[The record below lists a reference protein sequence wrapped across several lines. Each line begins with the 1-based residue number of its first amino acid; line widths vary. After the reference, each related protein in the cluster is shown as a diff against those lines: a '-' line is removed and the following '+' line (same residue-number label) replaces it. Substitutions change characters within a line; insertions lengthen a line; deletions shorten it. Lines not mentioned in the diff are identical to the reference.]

1 MGGDFILNWLAT
13 SPSFAAPYLLA
24 ALGLMINERA
34 GVLNLGCEG
43 IMLIGAMTAAI
54 VSFHTGSA
62 GLGVPVAM
70 LAGALV
76 SLIFGI
82 AVVIF
87 RTDQVLTGLII
98 VAFGDGLTG
107 VVGRPYMF
115 ESVAGFRGL
124 DLGVLSD
131 LPWIGPIVFQQ
142 DILVYATVVLAI
154 GIWWGLHK
162 SNIGLRL
169 RAVGEDPAT
178 ADISG
183 VNIQVFRLTA
193 VVLGGAMCGLA
204 GAYLSL
210 ATSYVWIEHMVAGRG
225 WIVIA
230 LVIFSGW
237 RPGRAVIGALIFGGA
252 EALIPRIQAMGFDVP
267 IYIVGML
274 PYMLTLA
281 VLIVPTILRGEKS
294 PAPSS
299 LLLNYLRQDRR

>member
-1 MGGDFILNWLAT
+1 MAGDFVLNWLAT
-13 SPSFAAPYLLA
+13 TPSFAAPYLIA

-43 IMLIGAMTAAI
+43 VMLVGALTSAI

-62 GLGVPVAM
+62 GAGVPTAM
-70 LAGALV
+70 AAGALV
-76 SLIFGI
+76 ALVFGI

-98 VAFGDGLTG
+98 VALGDGLTG

-115 ESVAGFRGL
+115 EGVAGFQNL

-131 LPWIGPIVFQQ
+131 IPWIGPIVFQQ
-142 DILVYATVVLAI
+142 DILIYATIVLAVLV
-154 GIWWGLHK
+154 WLGLHR

-178 ADISG
+178 ADIAG
-183 VNIQVFRLTA
+183 VNVQLFRLTA
-193 VVLGGAMCGLA
+193 VVIGGALSGLA
-204 GAYLSL
+204 GAYLVL
-210 ATSYVWIEHMVAGRG
+210 ASSHVWIEHMVAGRG

-252 EALIPRIQAMGFDVP
+252 EALMPRIQAIGIDLP
-267 IYIVGML
+267 IYILGML
-274 PYMLTLA
+274 PYVLTLA
-281 VLIVPTILRGEKS
+281 VLIAPTILRGEKS

-299 LLLNYLRQDRR
+299 LLMIYLRQDRR

>member
-1 MGGDFILNWLAT
+1 MGGDFILNWMAT

-62 GLGVPVAM
+62 GFGVPIAM

-124 DLGVLSD
+124 DMGALSD
-131 LPWIGPIVFQQ
+131 IPWIGPIVFQQ

-183 VNIQVFRLTA
+183 VNIQLFRLTA
-193 VVLGGAMCGLA
+193 VMLGGAMCGLA

>member
-1 MGGDFILNWLAT
+1 MAGDFIANWLAT
-13 SPSFAAPYLLA
+13 TPGFATPYLLG

-43 IMLIGAMTAAI
+43 IMLVGAMTAAI
-54 VSFHTGSA
+54 VSFHTGLA
-62 GLGVPVAM
+62 GAGVPVAM
-70 LAGALV
+70 LAGALIALV
-76 SLIFGI
+76 FGV
-82 AVVIF
+82 AVVVF

-115 ESVAGFRGL
+115 ETVAGFRDV
-124 DLGVLSD
+124 DLGALSEI
-131 LPWIGPIVFQQ
+131 PWIGPIVFQQ
-142 DILVYATVVLAI
+142 DILVYATAALALAV
-154 GIWWGLHK
+154 WWGLHK
-162 SNIGLRL
+162 SNVGLRL

-178 ADISG
+178 ADIAG
-183 VNIQVFRLTA
+183 VNIQLFRLGA
-193 VVLGGAMCGLA
+193 IVLGGAMCGLA
-204 GAYLSL
+204 GAYLAL
-210 ATSYVWIEHMVAGRG
+210 ASSYVWIEQMVAGRG

-294 PAPSS
+294 PAPSG
-299 LLLNYLRQDRR
+299 LFLNYLRQDRR

>member
-1 MGGDFILNWLAT
+1 MSGDFFLNLLAT
-13 SPSFAAPYLLA
+13 TPSFAAPYLLA

-43 IMLIGAMTAAI
+43 IMLVGAMTAAI

-70 LAGALV
+70 LAGAFV

-98 VAFGDGLTG
+98 VALGDGLTG
-107 VVGRPYMF
+107 VIGRPYMF
-115 ESVAGFRGL
+115 ETVAGFQGV
-124 DLGVLSD
+124 DLGFLSD
-131 LPWIGPIVFQQ
+131 IPWIGPIVFQQ
-142 DILVYATVVLAI
+142 DILVYLTIVLAFA
-154 GIWWGLHK
+154 IWWGLHK

-178 ADISG
+178 ADIAG
-183 VNIQVFRLTA
+183 VNIQYVRLTA
-193 VVLGGAMCGLA
+193 VVLGGSMCGLA
-204 GAYLSL
+204 GAYISL
-210 ATSYVWIEHMVAGRG
+210 ATSFVWIEHMVAGRG
-225 WIVIA
+225 WIAIA
-230 LVIFSGW
+230 LVIFAGW

-252 EALIPRIQAMGFDVP
+252 EALMPRIQAIGIDVP
-267 IYIVGML
+267 IYLVGML
-274 PYMLTLA
+274 PYILTLA

>member
-1 MGGDFILNWLAT
+1 MAGDFILSWLAT
-13 SPSFAAPYLLA
+13 TPSFAAPYLIA

-43 IMLIGAMTAAI
+43 IMLVGALTAAI

-62 GLGVPVAM
+62 GAGVPVAM

-76 SLIFGI
+76 ALVFGI
-82 AVVIF
+82 SVVIF

-98 VAFGDGLTG
+98 VALGDGLTG

-115 ESVAGFRGL
+115 EAVAGFRNV

-131 LPWIGPIVFQQ
+131 IPWIGPIFFRQ
-142 DILVYATVVLAI
+142 DILIYATVVLTFL
-154 GIWWGLHK
+154 IWWGLNV

-178 ADISG
+178 ADIAG

-193 VVLGGAMCGLA
+193 VVLGGALSGLA
-204 GAYLSL
+204 GAYLVL
-210 ATSYVWIEHMVAGRG
+210 ASSYVWNEHMVAGRG

-237 RPGRAVIGALIFGGA
+237 RPGRAIIGALIFGGA
-252 EALIPRIQAMGFDVP
+252 EALMPRIQAIGIDVP
-267 IYIVGML
+267 IYLLGML
-274 PYMLTLA
+274 PYVLTLA

>member
-13 SPSFAAPYLLA
+13 SPSFAAPYLIA

-62 GLGVPVAM
+62 GLGVPIAM

-124 DLGVLSD
+124 DLGALSD
-131 LPWIGPIVFQQ
+131 IPWLGPIFFQQ

-183 VNIQVFRLTA
+183 VNIQLFRLTA

>member
-1 MGGDFILNWLAT
+1 MSGDFILNLLAT
-13 SPSFAAPYLLA
+13 TPSFAAPYLLA

-43 IMLIGAMTAAI
+43 IMLVGAMTAAI

-70 LAGALV
+70 LAGAFV

-98 VAFGDGLTG
+98 VALGDGLTG
-107 VVGRPYMF
+107 VIGRPYMF
-115 ESVAGFRGL
+115 ERVAGFQGI
-124 DLGVLSD
+124 DLGFLSD
-131 LPWIGPIVFQQ
+131 IPWIGPIVFQQ
-142 DILVYATVVLAI
+142 DILVYLTIVLAFA
-154 GIWWGLHK
+154 IWWGLHK

-183 VNIQVFRLTA
+183 VNIQVVRLTA
-193 VVLGGAMCGLA
+193 VVLGGSMCGLA
-204 GAYLSL
+204 GAYISL

-225 WIVIA
+225 WIAIA
-230 LVIFSGW
+230 LVIFAGW

-252 EALIPRIQAMGFDVP
+252 EALMPRIQAIGIDVP
-267 IYIVGML
+267 IYLVGML
-274 PYMLTLA
+274 PYLLTLA

>member
-1 MGGDFILNWLAT
+1 MAGEFILNWLAMT
-13 SPSFAAPYLLA
+13 PNFAAPYLIA

-34 GVLNLGCEG
+34 GVLNLGVEG
-43 IMLIGAMTAAI
+43 IMLVGALTAAI
-54 VSFHTGSA
+54 MSYHTGLA
-62 GLGVPVAM
+62 GAGVPIAM

-76 SLIFGI
+76 ALVFGI

-115 ESVAGFRGL
+115 EAVAGFRDV

-131 LPWIGPIVFQQ
+131 IPWIGPIFFQQ
-142 DILVYATVVLAI
+142 DILIYGTVVLAI
-154 GIWWGLHK
+154 LIWWGLHK

-178 ADISG
+178 ADIAG
-183 VNIQVFRLTA
+183 VNIQLFQLTA
-193 VVLGGAMCGLA
+193 VVLGGALSGLA
-204 GAYLSL
+204 GAYLVL
-210 ATSYVWIEHMVAGRG
+210 ASSYVWIEHMVAGRG

-237 RPGRAVIGALIFGGA
+237 RPGRAIIGALIFGGA
-252 EALIPRIQAMGFDVP
+252 EALMPRIQAIGIDVP
-267 IYIVGML
+267 IYLMGML
-274 PYMLTLA
+274 PYVLTLA

-299 LLLNYLRQDRR
+299 LLLIYLRQDRR

>member
-1 MGGDFILNWLAT
+1 MAADFVQNWLAT
-13 SPSFAAPYLLA
+13 TPGFATPFLLA

-43 IMLIGAMTAAI
+43 MMLVGAMTGAV
-54 VSFHTGSA
+54 VSFHTGLA
-62 GLGVPVAM
+62 GAGVPVAM

-76 SLIFGI
+76 ALVFGI
-82 AVVIF
+82 AVVVF

-115 ESVAGFRGL
+115 EKVAGFRDL
-124 DLGVLSD
+124 DLGPLSEI
-131 LPWIGPIVFQQ
+131 PWLGPILFQQ
-142 DILVYATVVLAI
+142 DILVYAAAGLALAV
-154 GIWWGLHK
+154 WWGLDR
-162 SNIGLRL
+162 SDVGLRL

-178 ADISG
+178 ADIAG
-183 VNIQVFRLTA
+183 VDVQLFRLAA
-193 VVLGGAMCGLA
+193 VVLGGALCGLA

-210 ATSYVWIEHMVAGRG
+210 ASSFVWTEHMVAGRG

-252 EALIPRIQAMGFDVP
+252 EALIPRVQAMGFDVP
-267 IYIVGML
+267 IYLVGML
-274 PYMLTLA
+274 PYVLTLA
-281 VLIVPTILRGEKS
+281 VLIVPTILRGERS
-294 PAPSS
+294 PAPSA

>member
-1 MGGDFILNWLAT
+1 MAGDFILSWLAT
-13 SPSFAAPYLLA
+13 TPSFAAPYLIA

-43 IMLIGAMTAAI
+43 IMLVGALTAAI

-62 GLGVPVAM
+62 GAGVPVAM

-76 SLIFGI
+76 ALVFGI
-82 AVVIF
+82 SVVIF

-98 VAFGDGLTG
+98 VALGDGLTG

-115 ESVAGFRGL
+115 EAVAGFRNL

-131 LPWIGPIVFQQ
+131 IPWIGPIFFRQ
-142 DILVYATVVLAI
+142 DILIYATVVLTI
-154 GIWWGLHK
+154 LIWWGLNV

-178 ADISG
+178 ADIAG

-193 VVLGGAMCGLA
+193 VVLGGALSGLA
-204 GAYLSL
+204 GAYLVL
-210 ATSYVWIEHMVAGRG
+210 ASSYVWNEHMVAGRG

-237 RPGRAVIGALIFGGA
+237 RPGRAIIGALIFGGA
-252 EALIPRIQAMGFDVP
+252 EALMPRIQAIGIDVP
-267 IYIVGML
+267 IYLLGML
-274 PYMLTLA
+274 PYVLTLA

>member
-1 MGGDFILNWLAT
+1 MSGDFILNLLAT
-13 SPSFAAPYLLA
+13 APSFAAPYLLA

-43 IMLIGAMTAAI
+43 IMLVGAMTAAI

-62 GLGVPVAM
+62 GAGVPIAM

-76 SLIFGI
+76 ALIFGI

-98 VAFGDGLTG
+98 VALGDGLTG
-107 VVGRPYMF
+107 VIGRPYMF

-131 LPWIGPIVFQQ
+131 IPWIGPIFFQQ
-142 DILVYATVVLAI
+142 DILVYVTIVLAI

-178 ADISG
+178 ADIAG
-183 VNIQVFRLTA
+183 VNIQYFRLTA

-204 GAYLSL
+204 GAYISL
-210 ATSYVWIEHMVAGRG
+210 ATSFVWIEHMVAGRG
-225 WIVIA
+225 WIAIA
-230 LVIFSGW
+230 LVIFAGW
-237 RPGRAVIGALIFGGA
+237 RPARAVIGALIFGGA
-252 EALIPRIQAMGFDVP
+252 EALLPRIQAMGFDVP
-267 IYIVGML
+267 IYLVGML
-274 PYMLTLA
+274 PYLLTLA

>member
-1 MGGDFILNWLAT
+1 MSGDFILNLLAT
-13 SPSFAAPYLLA
+13 TPSFAAPYLLA

-43 IMLIGAMTAAI
+43 IMLVGAMTAAI

-98 VAFGDGLTG
+98 VALGDGLTG
-107 VVGRPYMF
+107 VIGRPYMF
-115 ESVAGFRGL
+115 ETVTGFRGL
-124 DLGVLSD
+124 DFGALSD
-131 LPWIGPIVFQQ
+131 IPWIGPIVFQQ
-142 DILVYATVVLAI
+142 DVLVYLTIVLAF

-178 ADISG
+178 ADIAG
-183 VNIQVFRLTA
+183 VNIQYVRLTA
-193 VVLGGAMCGLA
+193 VVLGGSMCGLA
-204 GAYLSL
+204 GAYISL
-210 ATSYVWIEHMVAGRG
+210 ATSFVWIEHMVAGRG
-225 WIVIA
+225 WIAIA
-230 LVIFSGW
+230 LVIFAGW

-252 EALIPRIQAMGFDVP
+252 EALLPRIQAMGFDVP

-274 PYMLTLA
+274 PYLLTLA

>member
-13 SPSFAAPYLLA
+13 TPSFAAPYLLA

-62 GLGVPVAM
+62 GFGIPIAM

-76 SLIFGI
+76 SLIFGV

-115 ESVAGFRGL
+115 EAVAGFRGL
-124 DLGVLSD
+124 DMGALSD
-131 LPWIGPIVFQQ
+131 IPWIGPIVFQQ

-169 RAVGEDPAT
+169 RSVGEDPAT

-204 GAYLSL
+204 GAYISL

-230 LVIFSGW
+230 LVIFAGW